1 MNAARADNFEVM
13 KLLANH
19 PEIDLNVTSTGNTNI
34 LDWAITAEDEE
45 AVSLI
50 LKFDEKKFI
59 KNPENKETTSVQL
72 AISRG
77 NPAIFELLVKGGM
90 IHVNERL
97 NNQLT
102 PLIMATIYESV
113 EIVRFLVNFSISN
126 SENFDVVDVNAVDD
140 SGRTALHHAAD
151 EGFVQ
156 IVKLLVD
163 VPGISLDIEDNEFL
177 TPLQLAVN
185 WNQDVVAE
193 ILRNRGA
200 HLSTN
205 PQAQRVVQIDELT
218 QNHDHKCDH
227 CNGNQHH
234 E

>member
-1 MNAARADNFEVM
+1 MNAARADNFEVL
-13 KLLANH
+13 KFLANH

-59 KNPENKETTSVQL
+59 KNPQNKETTSVQL

-77 NPAIFELLVKGGM
+77 NPVIFELLIKGGM

-102 PLIMATIYESV
+102 PLIMATIYESI
-113 EIVRFLVNFSISN
+113 EIVRFLIHQ
-126 SENFDVVDVNAVDD
+126 NFDVVDVNAIDD

-163 VPGISLDIEDNEFL
+163 VPGIALDIEDNEFL

-185 WNQDVVAE
+185 WNQDDVAE

-205 PQAQRVVQIDELT
+205 PQAHRVVQIDELI

-227 CNGNQHH
+227 CSGNQHH